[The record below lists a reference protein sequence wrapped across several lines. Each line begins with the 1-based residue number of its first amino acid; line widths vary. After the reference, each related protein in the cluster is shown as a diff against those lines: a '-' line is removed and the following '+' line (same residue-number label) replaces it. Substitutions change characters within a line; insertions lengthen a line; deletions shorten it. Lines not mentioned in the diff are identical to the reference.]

1 MSTER
6 SETKAPE
13 LGVVIPCFNEAE
25 VLPACHDRVAEV
37 LSGLGVSYRVLYVD
51 DGSSDDTYAVLRG
64 IAARDRHVALIR
76 LARNFGKEAALSAGL
91 DLLDAEA
98 IVVMDADLQDPPEL
112 LPAFWTRFEE
122 GFDVVYGVRRTRGG
136 ETWLKRATASVFY
149 RVIGALSPTP
159 VPRDVGDFR
168 LLSRR
173 AVAALRRLPER
184 QRFMKGLFGW
194 IGHRQI
200 GVPYDRAPRAAGR
213 TSWNYW
219 RLWNFAIE
227 GITSFSV
234 APLKLATYVGLAT
247 SVFAF
252 GYGAWVIAKT
262 LLFGDPVP
270 GYPSLMVVVLFLG
283 GLQLLALGLIGEYL
297 GRLYL
302 ESKHRPLYLVED
314 AVGFAPRD
322 QDDSGT
328 DARGRDEHPGLR

>member
-1 MSTER
+1 MEG
-6 SETKAPE
+6 SEIPAIE

-25 VLPACHDRVAEV
+25 VLPACHDRLAEV
-37 LSGLGVSYRVLYVD
+37 LSGLGLSYRILFVD
-51 DGSSDDTYAVLRG
+51 DGSADDTYEVLRG
-64 IAARDRHVALIR
+64 LAARDRHVALLR

-91 DLLDAEA
+91 DLLDAQA
-98 IVVMDADLQDPPEL
+98 VVVMDADLQDPPEL
-112 LPAFWTRFEE
+112 LPAFWSRFRE
-122 GFDVVYGVRRTRGG
+122 GFDVVYGVRRSRKG
-136 ETWLKRATASVFY
+136 EAWFKRATAGAFY

-173 AVAALRRLPER
+173 AVLALRRLPER

-194 IGHRQI
+194 IGFRQI
-200 GVPYDRAPRAAGR
+200 GIPYDRATRAAGR

-219 RLWNFAIE
+219 RLWNFALE
-227 GITSFSV
+227 GITSFSA

-252 GYGAWVIAKT
+252 AYGVWVIAKT
-262 LLFGDPVP
+262 LLFGEVVR
-270 GYPSLMVVVLFLG
+270 GYPTLMVVILFLG

-302 ESKHRPLYLVED
+302 ESKRRPLYLVDEV
-314 AVGFAPRD
+314 VGMAPP
-322 QDDSGT
+322 SASEAE
-328 DARGRDEHPGLR
+328 ARGSVEHRDLG